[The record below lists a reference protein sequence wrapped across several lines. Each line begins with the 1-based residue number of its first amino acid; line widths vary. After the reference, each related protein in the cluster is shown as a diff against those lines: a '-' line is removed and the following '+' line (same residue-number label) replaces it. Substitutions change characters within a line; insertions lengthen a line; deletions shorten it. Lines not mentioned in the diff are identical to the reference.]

1 MNSVSCSWKH
11 SSSSLVVLLL
21 VVVLSAC
28 GSSSPPERPVAR
40 EAGQLAELVDEFGT
54 FYSYVPTTMSGA
66 PKILVLI
73 HGTPLKSEPA
83 EWNGEYYITNWIDFA
98 EEYGFVLLA
107 PVFNQE
113 DFSSRLG
120 DHALSGYRGLFGREI
135 GADEW
140 VLRLVEAYQQAFGTE
155 IEKFYLYGHSA
166 GGQFIGRFLVT
177 HPERVERA
185 VITAAATYPHPN
197 SEIAWPFGM
206 GELHA
211 EIEWDSETVNQLD
224 IVPDEEKWL
233 SATQIPLTVIVGLN
247 DRAEL
252 PVSLIPGQ
260 KGNNR
265 YVIARNWV
273 QDMAAFA
280 EENGLES
287 RFKLE
292 IVPGIGHTMRGL
304 LSYSQVALASE

>member
-1 MNSVSCSWKH
+1 MISVTCVRRYICA
-11 SSSSLVVLLL
+11 SLFMPLLFAVV
-21 VVVLSAC
+21 SAC
-28 GSSSPPERPVAR
+28 GTEPPPEPPVVR
-40 EAGQLAELVDEFGT
+40 EAGRVAELEDAYGT
-54 FYSYVPTTMSGA
+54 FYTYVPTTVPTM
-66 PKILVLI
+66 PHILVLV
-73 HGTPLKSEPA
+73 HGTPLKSETV
-83 EWNGEYYITNWIDFA
+83 EWNAEYYIANWIDFA
-98 EEYGFVLLA
+98 EEHGFVLLA

-113 DFSSRLG
+113 NFSSRLG

-140 VLRLVEAYQQAFGTE
+140 VLRLVDAYQQAFDSET
-155 IEKFYLYGHSA
+155 EKFYLYGHSA
-166 GGQFIGRFLVT
+166 GGQFTGRFLVT
-177 HPERVERA
+177 HPERVEKA
-185 VITAAATYPHPN
+185 AITAAATYPQPN

-211 EIEWDSETVNQLD
+211 DIEWDSETIKQMD

-247 DRAEL
+247 DTAEL
-252 PVSLIPGQ
+252 PASLIPGQ
-260 KGNNR
+260 KGRNR

-280 EENGLES
+280 EENRQES

-292 IVPGIGHTMRGL
+292 IVPGIGHTMSGL
-304 LSYSQVALASE
+304 LSYSQAALVSE